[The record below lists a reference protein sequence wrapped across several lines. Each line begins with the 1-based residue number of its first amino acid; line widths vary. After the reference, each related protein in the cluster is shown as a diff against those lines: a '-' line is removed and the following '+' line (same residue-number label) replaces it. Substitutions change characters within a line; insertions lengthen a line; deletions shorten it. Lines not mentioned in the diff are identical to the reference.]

1 MPSPRGLSGLS
12 AKTSSSKDLQLA
24 TRRQRQ
30 TIPMSSAV
38 RTDVESFQLIQ
49 GLTSRHLYD
58 DMTMDIDDLESL
70 TTEVSVD
77 EVSSLGA
84 QITDVDFFWAHRLS
98 HSGNF

>member
-1 MPSPRGLSGLS
+1 
-12 AKTSSSKDLQLA
+12 
-24 TRRQRQ
+24 
-30 TIPMSSAV
+30 MSSAV

-49 GLTSRHLYD
+49 GLTSHHLYY

-84 QITDVDFFWAHRLS
+84 QITDVDFFGPSTITQASASKSSDLPQSNKILS
-98 HSGNF
+98 RSFDNPPDGIKPNIAL